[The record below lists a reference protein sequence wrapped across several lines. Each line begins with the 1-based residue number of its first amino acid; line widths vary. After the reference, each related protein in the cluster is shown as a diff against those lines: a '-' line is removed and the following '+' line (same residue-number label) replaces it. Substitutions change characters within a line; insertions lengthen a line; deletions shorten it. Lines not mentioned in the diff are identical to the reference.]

1 MKLNIKTKNT
11 QLTDALNDYIYKRLG
26 KLEKYFTG
34 EMSGTVTMIV
44 EQHSLHKVEA
54 TIPIDGYI
62 LRAEAQSN
70 DMYASIDAVEE
81 KLERQIRKYKTR
93 INRKAKETGI
103 SAPAFTDE
111 ELPETPDAADHVIR
125 TKHFAVKPM
134 DEDEAIMQMEL
145 LSHDFFVFQNSQ
157 TNEINVVYKRKD
169 GNYGVIVP
177 ELS

>member
-1 MKLNIKTKNT
+1 MKLKLKAKNT
-11 QLTDALNDYIYKRLG
+11 QITDALNDYVYKRLG
-26 KLEKYFTG
+26 KLEKYFTE
-34 EMSGTVTMIV
+34 EMTGTITLIV

-54 TIPIDGYI
+54 TIPIGGYI

-93 INRKAKETGI
+93 INRKSKETGV
-103 SAPAFTDE
+103 SAPVISE
-111 ELPETPDAADHVIR
+111 EVPESPQEGIEITR

-134 DEDEAIMQMEL
+134 SEEEAIMQMEL
-145 LSHDFFVFQNSQ
+145 LSHDFFVFQNGSS
-157 TNEINVVYKRKD
+157 NEINVVYKRKD
-169 GNYGVIVP
+169 GNYGIIIP